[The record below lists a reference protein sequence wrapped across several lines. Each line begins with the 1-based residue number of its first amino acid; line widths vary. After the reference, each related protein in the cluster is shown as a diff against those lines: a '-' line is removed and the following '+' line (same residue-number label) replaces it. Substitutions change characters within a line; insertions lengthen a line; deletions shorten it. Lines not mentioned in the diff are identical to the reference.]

1 MSILQNHQVGR
12 VRVTDIHHLLDLQIF
27 LCGGRLILGPDA
39 ASLLIT
45 VILIVGPT
53 VIFNYQMKSKFYHSQ
68 EHVTWQHHMHRAAA
82 LIVILTTIMVGIQ
95 DGATTC
101 HCIFFNERLFCHLY
115 DLPKQPSWTPQRFQ
129 PEYLK
134 L

>member
-1 MSILQNHQVGR
+1 M
-12 VRVTDIHHLLDLQIF
+12 LDLQIF

-53 VIFNYQMKSKFYHSQ
+53 VIFNYQMKSKLYHSQ

-82 LIVILTTIMVGIQ
+82 LIVILTTIVVSIQ
-95 DGATTC
+95 DVATSC
-101 HCIFFNERLFCHLY
+101 HCIFCHLY
-115 DLPKQPSWTPQRFQ
+115 GLPKQPSWT
-129 PEYLK
+129 LH
-134 L
+134 